1 MKMKRIVRVL
11 ALALAA
17 VMLMASSGL
26 AEILRR
32 NSSGE
37 AVERLQEALAQEG
50 FYTGAIDGAYGQGT
64 ERAVRNFQSKYGLIA
79 DGKAGAAT
87 QYQLLLLTGI
97 KISDIATAEDASGTG
112 SSGSAGSTGSGATAS
127 KKGLFSGDYSKL
139 VFGASSSRVRILQN
153 ALIALG
159 FDVSKADGVYGS
171 STYAAVKEFQK
182 TVGLEADGKA
192 GPLTLQK
199 LESYFDENGNVI
211 SGPIVTDP
219 PAAEDE
225 NLQYGVPQRILRPG
239 MSGLDVQYTQDRLKD
254 LGYYTGTSD
263 GQYGSG
269 TEAAVRAFQENNGLT
284 VDGKVGS
291 KTAQVLF
298 SSGALGSEEA
308 MPDTPT
314 DDRTLR
320 EGMEGEDVAAVQARL
335 SQLGYYTGK
344 IDGVYGAGTV
354 AAMKAFQGRNKLTVD
369 GVCGPNTILVL
380 YSSAAIDNGS
390 SVTPAPETYPT
401 GKPSS
406 ILRPGDESSEV
417 KSVQLRLQTLG
428 YYAGSIDGV
437 YGSGTTEAVRF
448 FQARNSLTVDGRVGP
463 NTADK
468 LYSDSAIPAYSG
480 SGEATPTPTPTPE
493 AQVTPSQTLRIG
505 AQGDDVVLLQVRL
518 MALGYLSGKADGMF
532 GSATG
537 AAVAA
542 FQLRNG
548 LTADGIAGAK
558 TYKKLY
564 SDDAIPAQGTTVTT
578 PPASS
583 LYPDRNLYNG
593 CSGEDVKD
601 LQQRLKDLGYLDDK
615 VDGKFGSN
623 TELALRAFQI
633 KNGMTAT
640 GMATQDTY
648 AVLFSVD
655 AIPANGIQADGGTTS
670 ETYTTLKMGATGN
683 AVIRLQQMLSTLKY
697 NVYINGYYD
706 ETTYAA
712 VIAFQQRNGLTAD
725 GIAGVLTQTKLY
737 SGSCVTGD
745 TALPEDDSASG
756 GVTGN
761 GGGPAV
767 SQVKWLMWYD
777 EIKPTI
783 KSGQVV
789 LVYEPSS
796 NSSFYLRLYS
806 LGHHADSEPLT
817 ANDTAIMKAAWG
829 GKFSWSEKPVYVR
842 LPNGTWCIASMHS
855 MPHLSGSISNNNF
868 DGHLCV
874 HFPRT
879 IEECIASGDDK
890 NGVRHQ
896 NDIRKQ
902 WLKITGEEI
911 TW

>member
-1 MKMKRIVRVL
+1 MMMKRIVRVI

-17 VMLMASSGL
+17 VMLMAGSGM

-32 NSSGE
+32 NSTGD
-37 AVERLQEALAQEG
+37 AVERLQEALMLQG
-50 FYTGAIDGAYGQGT
+50 YYTGPIDGEYGQAT
-64 ERAVRNFQSKYGLIA
+64 ERAVRAFQSKIGLIA

-97 KISDIATAEDASGTG
+97 KISEIATAEDASGTG
-112 SSGSAGSTGSGATAS
+112 SSGSGSTSSA
-127 KKGLFSGDYSKL
+127 KKGLFGGNYAKL

-159 FDVSKADGVYGS
+159 FDVSRADGVFGS

-182 TVGLEADGKA
+182 IVGLEADGKA

-199 LESYFDENGNVI
+199 LESFFDENGKPI
-211 SGPIVTDP
+211 SGPIATNP

-225 NLQYGVPQRILRPG
+225 DLKYGVPQRILRPG
-239 MSGLDVQYTQDRLKD
+239 MSGLDVQYTQDRLKE
-254 LGYYTGTSD
+254 LHYYTGASD

-269 TEAAVRAFQENNGLT
+269 TEAAVRAFQKNNGLT

-298 SSGALGSEEA
+298 SDGALGSEELA
-308 MPDTPT
+308 PSVPS

-335 SQLGYYTGK
+335 QQLGYYAGK
-344 IDGVYGAGTV
+344 LDGKYGSGTIEAV
-354 AAMKAFQGRNKLTVD
+354 KAFQARNKLTVD
-369 GVCGPNTILVL
+369 GVCGPNTIMVL
-380 YSSAAIDNGS
+380 YSGSAIDNGS
-390 SVTPAPETYPT
+390 SITPPPDPIPT
-401 GKPSS
+401 GKPTRV
-406 ILRPGDESSEV
+406 LRPGDEGDEV
-417 KSVQLRLQTLG
+417 KSVQQRLSTLG

-437 YGSGTTEAVRF
+437 YGTGTTEAVRF

-463 NTADK
+463 NTADR
-468 LYSDSAIPAYSG
+468 LYSAAAIPAYSG
-480 SGEATPTPTPTPE
+480 DSTPTPTPTPE
-493 AQVTPSQTLRIG
+493 AQVTPGMTLRLG
-505 AQGDDVVLLQVRL
+505 SKGNDVVLLQVRL
-518 MALGYLSGKADGMF
+518 MALGYLSGKADGVF

-548 LTADGIAGAK
+548 LSADGIAGPK

-564 SDDAIPAQGTTVTT
+564 SDDALPAQGTTVTT
-578 PPASS
+578 PPPSS
-583 LYPDRNLYNG
+583 LYPDRSLYNG
-593 CSGEDVKD
+593 CSGDDVKD

-615 VDGKFGSN
+615 VDGKFGNN

-633 KNGMTAT
+633 KNGMSAT
-640 GMATQDTY
+640 GMATQATY
-648 AVLFSVD
+648 EVLFSVD
-655 AIPANGIQADGGTTS
+655 AIPANGIQAGDGWQS
-670 ETYTTLKMGATGN
+670 ETYTTLRMGSTGN

-697 NVYINGYYD
+697 NVAITGYYD
-706 ETTYAA
+706 EATYAA
-712 VIAFQQRNGLTAD
+712 VVAFQKRNGLTAD
-725 GIAGVLTQTKLY
+725 GVAGVQTQTKLY

-745 TALPEDDSASG
+745 TALPEDTTSSG
-756 GVTGN
+756 GLTGN

-767 SQVKWLMWYD
+767 SQVKLLHWFD
-777 EIKPTI
+777 DIKPTV

-796 NSSFYLRLYS
+796 GSSFYLRFYS
-806 LGHHADSEPLT
+806 LGRHADSEPLT

-842 LPNGTWCIASMHS
+842 LPNGIWCIASMHS
-855 MPHLSGSISNNNF
+855 MPHLSGAISDNNF
-868 DGHLCV
+868 EGHLCV

-879 IEECIASGDDK
+879 MSECQKNDPK

-896 NDIRKQ
+896 NDIRKH
-902 WLKITGEEI
+902 WLKITGQEI
-911 TW
+911 PW

>member
-1 MKMKRIVRVL
+1 MMKKRMARVL
-11 ALALAA
+11 AMALA
-17 VMLMASSGL
+17 VMLLMTTGGM

-32 NSSGE
+32 NSTGE
-37 AVERLQEALAQEG
+37 AVERLQEALVKTG
-50 FYTGAIDGAYGQGT
+50 FYTGAIDGVYGQGT
-64 ERAVRNFQSKYGLIA
+64 ERAVRSFQSKYGLTA

-97 KISDIATAEDASGTG
+97 KISDIATAEDASGNVGG
-112 SSGSAGSTGSGATAS
+112 SGSGATTGR
-127 KKGLFSGDYSKL
+127 KGLFGGDYTKL
-139 VFGASSSRVRILQN
+139 VYGASSSRVRILQN

-159 FDVSKADGVYGS
+159 FDVSKADGVYGT

-199 LESYFDENGNVI
+199 LESYFDEDGNVI
-211 SGPIVTDP
+211 SGPIVTTP
-219 PAAEDE
+219 PAADDE

-239 MSGLDVQYTQDRLKD
+239 MSGLDVQYTQDRLKT

-269 TEAAVRAFQENNGLT
+269 TEAAVRAFQQKNGLT
-284 VDGKVGS
+284 VDGKVGT
-291 KTAQVLF
+291 KTSQVLF
-298 SSGALGSEEA
+298 SDGALGAGESATEA
-308 MPDTPT
+308 PS

-335 SQLGYYTGK
+335 SQLGYYAGK
-344 IDGVYGAGTV
+344 IDGKYGSGTV
-354 AAMKAFQGRNKLTVD
+354 AAMKAFQARNKLTAD
-369 GVCGPNTILVL
+369 GVCGPNTVAVL
-380 YSSAAIDNGS
+380 FSGAAIDNGS
-390 SVTPAPETYPT
+390 SVTPAPDPVPT
-401 GKPSS
+401 DKPTSV
-406 ILRPGDESSEV
+406 LRPGDEGDQV
-417 KSVQLRLQTLG
+417 KSVQKRLQELG

-437 YGSGTTEAVRF
+437 YGTGTTEAVRF

-463 NTADK
+463 KTVEK
-468 LYSDSAIPAYSG
+468 LYSNSAIPAYSG
-480 SGEATPTPTPTPE
+480 DGTATPTPTPTPVP
-493 AQVTPSQTLRIG
+493 QVTPGMTLRLG
-505 AQGDDVVLLQVRL
+505 AKGNDVVLLQVRL
-518 MALGYLSGKADGMF
+518 IALGYLSGKADGVF

-548 LTADGIAGAK
+548 LTADGIAGPK

-564 SDDAIPAQGTTVTT
+564 SENAIPAQNAATTT
-578 PPASS
+578 PPPSS

-593 CSGEDVKD
+593 CSGEDVKM

-615 VDGKFGSN
+615 VDGKFGNN

-633 KNGMTAT
+633 KNGQTAT
-640 GMATQDTY
+640 GMATQATY
-648 AVLFSVD
+648 QLLFSVS
-655 AIPANGIQADGGTTS
+655 AIPANGIQTGGDTSS
-670 ETYTTLKMGATGN
+670 ETYTNLQLGSTGN

-697 NVYINGYYD
+697 SVSITGTYD
-706 ETTYAA
+706 EATRAA
-712 VIAFQQRNGLTAD
+712 VIAFQKRNGLTAD
-725 GIAGVLTQTKLY
+725 GIAGVQTQTKLY

-745 TALPEDDSASG
+745 TALPEDNTSSG
-756 GVTGN
+756 ITGN
-761 GGGPAV
+761 GGGPAI
-767 SQVKWLMWYD
+767 SQVKLLHWFND
-777 EIKPTI
+777 IKPTI

-789 LVYEPSS
+789 LVYEPAS

-806 LGHHADSEPLT
+806 LGRHADSEPLT

-829 GKFSWSEKPVYVR
+829 GSFSWSEKPVYVR

-855 MPHLSGSISNNNF
+855 MPHLSGSIGNNNF

-879 IEECIASGDDK
+879 MTECQQNDPK

-896 NDIRKQ
+896 NDIRKH
-902 WLKITGEEI
+902 WLKITGQEI
-911 TW
+911 PW